1 MKALIS
7 NKYIIFLSR
16 CVLGTVFIVASL
28 EKISIPEAFASA
40 VEAYR
45 SLPLPVINLF
55 ALLVPWVELICGL
68 FLVAGI
74 FVRASSL
81 LLSSLLMLFI
91 GAIIFAM
98 LRNLSIDCGCFGSAH
113 STPIGWMKVL
123 EDIGLFLL
131 GLHVF
136 LFPRSKFALENFY
149 ISHSVN

>member
-1 MKALIS
+1 MKSILS
-7 NKYIIFLSR
+7 NYYVVFLSR

-28 EKISIPEAFASA
+28 DKIAIPESFASA

-45 SLPLPVINLF
+45 LLPLFVINFF
-55 ALLVPWVELICGL
+55 ALIIPWMELICGL
-68 FLVAGI
+68 FLVSGLFI
-74 FVRASSL
+74 RASSL

-91 GAIIFAM
+91 LAIIIAI

-136 LFPRSKFALENFY
+136 WFPRSKFALENFY
-149 ISHSVN
+149 VSQG